1 MRWGNNALA
10 ALTAARR
17 KGGVKW
23 NVRAAP
29 FRLAD
34 VTPFLLETKRNF
46 GVWAV
51 GGGGAGQ
58 CGIDIARDAGG
69 RDLHPGGGAGRGGGH
84 VSALRVCAPV
94 GT

>member
-46 GVWAV
+46 GVWRS
-51 GGGGAGQ
+51 GGGGNAGLILHAMREGAT
-58 CGIDIARDAGG
+58 CTLGEVLDAEEGM
-69 RDLHPGGGAGRGGGH
+69 
-84 VSALRVCAPV
+84 
-94 GT
+94 